1 MDFIKATEISD
12 NGPQNMLIY
21 ALCCQF
27 LYLFTSFCVPKLRGG
42 EVKPLL
48 AMPRFWKR
56 WLLKAIPQ
64 VVKSLEPET
73 ELIAFLLPEANQEVS

>member
-27 LYLFTSFCVPKLRGG
+27 LYLFTSFRVPKLRGG
-42 EVKPLL
+42 RLSH
-48 AMPRFWKR
+48 FWQCQDFGS
-56 WLLKAIPQ
+56 AGYSIPQ